1 MPHGAL
7 AGVLGTPRTNLNLYV
22 LGPGVGECQVVL
34 FPDGRVLVVDAC
46 MKDGRNLGIAL
57 LDALGITR
65 VDLFVVTHP
74 DKDHVRGAGEFL
86 RRFNPERVWVF
97 PLHGSLRSVLV
108 KARRVA
114 TALGRAP
121 SGALRDL
128 GDFCDA
134 LADQPDGRVE
144 EVGAQPAPW
153 TFSQCGYT
161 VTPVAPTA
169 TDRRVAG
176 DLLVAQ
182 AGRPEKPSARAGDF
196 VDWVEDF
203 LDDGRRRPADH
214 PNTLSVAL
222 AIEFGA
228 RRLILGGD
236 VEHHPTNVR
245 RGWEGVRQ
253 KLAEPSTL
261 KSHLLQV
268 ITAIKVPHHGSLGA
282 ICPATW
288 SDHCANG
295 ADPVAVIAPYTPS
308 GLPRTDGLTALRT
321 HCRHVAITTTTAG
334 VRSAAGASGWTDST
348 PATEAEDFPMVAIE
362 VPPAGPVAVSVWGSA
377 SLWTSP

>member
-1 MPHGAL
+1 MSHGPL

-34 FPDGRVLVVDAC
+34 FPDGRVMVVDAC
-46 MKDGRNLGIAL
+46 MKDDRNLGIAL
-57 LDALGITR
+57 LEALGITR

-114 TALGRAP
+114 TTLGRSP

-128 GDFCDA
+128 GDFCDS
-134 LADQPDGRVE
+134 LDDQPDGRVE

-153 TFSQCGYT
+153 TFSNCGYA

-176 DLLVAQ
+176 DVLVAQ
-182 AGRPEKPSARAGDF
+182 ARRPEKPSARAGDF

-203 LDDGRRRPADH
+203 LDDSRRRPADH

-222 AIEFGA
+222 AVEFGE

-236 VEHHPTNVR
+236 VEHHPTNGR

-261 KSHLLQV
+261 KPHLLQG
-268 ITAIKVPHHGSLGA
+268 ITAIKVPHHGSDGA
-282 ICPATW
+282 ICDTVW
-288 SDHCANG
+288 QEHRMNG
-295 ADPVAVIAPYTPS
+295 AAPVAVIAPYTPS
-308 GLPRTDGLTALRT
+308 GLPRADGLTRLRAL
-321 HCRHVAITTTTAG
+321 CECLAICTTTPG
-334 VRSAAGASGWTDST
+334 IRSAARSAGWTDASPT
-348 PATEAEDFPMVAIE
+348 PESENFPMVAIE
-362 VPPAGPVAVSVWGSA
+362 VPPTGPVTVSVWGNA
-377 SLWTSP
+377 SLWTA